1 MTAGGPRDVGS
12 GGVLGNARAP
22 ADALCDLPAA
32 RPAQPKVKIHETP
45 PGSHRNLPALDPNMP
60 DDLTKIRRI
69 ERQLAER
76 LRRIGITHYEQVAGW
91 TATDVRSLSAA
102 LGLGRTVYQQNWIEQ
117 AEQLARRRATP
128 TASEAPT
135 AGERTQLPAGARE
148 AAAPVT
154 PSAPVAPAAAAET
167 LAVVSPPEPESEP
180 EPEPGIRA
188 LVSVASTAIRNRDL
202 QHLQSAVVTPPPQAV
217 RDTDR
222 PFREPLVAERIGDL
236 ELRQRVSTGL
246 SSIAE
251 GAIIPVVAFSR
262 QQPSPPQSG
271 VEEVVA
277 AVQAAA
283 EGPIADAATEPL
295 PQVVKPAD
303 ELTLIAGMPLFVADR
318 LNDLGITRFTEIAA
332 FDADDV
338 ATLSIDCDLGNQVTQ
353 EGWLEQA
360 AALASGRMTKAACR
374 ERRGESTCLVPY
386 PAQPL
391 RRDRQLLDNLAPPAP
406 PVEVMP
412 SAPADKPIQ
421 SSPPQAAASPPAVV
435 ALAFDLVSP
444 VDVGPVSDDPMIRT
458 LDVNENIGDATTT
471 WTADPAKTAAV
482 QEADVDYTG
491 KDPFPDG
498 YVAEEAEVTIKPR
511 SRADL
516 EDLGDPTA
524 EEEFGLM
531 GRDAAVS
538 IPGTLKSKLVKSNDR
553 QDVTAEDY
561 AAYYHDI
568 EEASVEI
575 FDHQAIDRIDDNGT
589 SDPLPGSG
597 ARPSVGRFLK
607 ALRGR

>member
-1 MTAGGPRDVGS
+1 
-12 GGVLGNARAP
+12 
-22 ADALCDLPAA
+22 
-32 RPAQPKVKIHETP
+32 
-45 PGSHRNLPALDPNMP
+45 MP

-69 ERQLAER
+69 DRQLAEK

-154 PSAPVAPAAAAET
+154 PSAPVAAAAAAET
-167 LAVVSPPEPESEP
+167 LAVVSPPEPEP
-180 EPEPGIRA
+180 DIRA

-202 QHLQSAVVTPPPQAV
+202 QHLQSAAVTPPPQAV

-236 ELRQRVSTGL
+236 ELRQRVSTAL

-251 GAIIPVVAFSR
+251 GAIIPVVGFSR
-262 QQPSPPQSG
+262 QQSSPPQSRVG
-271 VEEVVA
+271 EAVA
-277 AVQAAA
+277 AVQTAA

-303 ELTLIAGMPLFVADR
+303 ELTLIAGMPRFVADR
-318 LNDLGITRFTEIAA
+318 LNDLGITRFSEIAA

-338 ATLSIDCDLGNQVTQ
+338 AALSIDCDLGNRVTR

-412 SAPADKPIQ
+412 SAPAKKPIQ
-421 SSPPQAAASPPAVV
+421 SSPP
-435 ALAFDLVSP
+435 
-444 VDVGPVSDDPMIRT
+444 
-458 LDVNENIGDATTT
+458 
-471 WTADPAKTAAV
+471 
-482 QEADVDYTG
+482 
-491 KDPFPDG
+491 
-498 YVAEEAEVTIKPR
+498 
-511 SRADL
+511 
-516 EDLGDPTA
+516 
-524 EEEFGLM
+524 
-531 GRDAAVS
+531 
-538 IPGTLKSKLVKSNDR
+538 
-553 QDVTAEDY
+553 
-561 AAYYHDI
+561 
-568 EEASVEI
+568 
-575 FDHQAIDRIDDNGT
+575 
-589 SDPLPGSG
+589 
-597 ARPSVGRFLK
+597 
-607 ALRGR
+607 

>member
-12 GGVLGNARAP
+12 GGRRGNAPAP
-22 ADALCDLPAA
+22 ADALSDLPAA
-32 RPAQPKVKIHETP
+32 LPTQPKVKIHETP

-69 ERQLAER
+69 DRQLAER

-128 TASEAPT
+128 TASVVPT
-135 AGERTQLPAGARE
+135 AGERTQLPTGARE

-154 PSAPVAPAAAAET
+154 PSAPVAAAAAAET
-167 LAVVSPPEPESEP
+167 LAVVSPPEPD
-180 EPEPGIRA
+180 IRA

-202 QHLQSAVVTPPPQAV
+202 QHLQSAAVTPPPQEV
-217 RDTDR
+217 RDTDH
-222 PFREPLVAERIGDL
+222 PFREPLVAERFGDF
-236 ELRQRVSTGL
+236 ELRRRVSTGL

-251 GAIIPVVAFSR
+251 GAIIPVVGFSR
-262 QQPSPPQSG
+262 QQPSRPQSG

-277 AVQAAA
+277 AVQTAA
-283 EGPIADAATEPL
+283 EGPIANAATEPL

-303 ELTLIAGMPLFVADR
+303 ELTLIAGMPRFVADR

-338 ATLSIDCDLGNQVTQ
+338 AALSIDCDLGNRVTQ

-391 RRDRQLLDNLAPPAP
+391 RRDRQLLDNLAPPAS

-412 SAPADKPIQ
+412 SGPADKPIQ
-421 SSPPQAAASPPAVV
+421 SSPPQAAGSPPAV
-435 ALAFDLVSP
+435 AAPILDLVSP
-444 VDVGPVSDDPMIRT
+444 GDVGPVCDDPMIRA
-458 LDVNENIGDATTT
+458 LDVDVDVGGVIGDATTI
-471 WTADPAKTAAV
+471 WTADPAKTKAV
-482 QEADVDYTG
+482 QVVDVDCTG
-491 KDPFPDG
+491 KDPLPDG
-498 YVAEEAEVTIKPR
+498 SVPEEAEVTIKPK

-516 EDLGDPTA
+516 GDVGDPRA
-524 EEEFGLM
+524 EAEFGLV
-531 GRDAAVS
+531 GRGAAVS
-538 IPGTLKSKLVKSNDR
+538 ILETLTLELVKSTDR

-561 AAYYHDI
+561 AAYCHDI
-568 EEASVEI
+568 EDASVEI
-575 FDHQAIDRIDDNGT
+575 SDTQATDNIDEHGK
-589 SDPLPGSG
+589 SAPFPGSG
-597 ARPSVGRFLK
+597 ALPSVGRFLK
-607 ALRGR
+607 VLRGR

>member
-12 GGVLGNARAP
+12 GGGRGNARAP
-22 ADALCDLPAA
+22 ADALSDLPAA
-32 RPAQPKVKIHETP
+32 LPTQPKVKIYETP
-45 PGSHRNLPALDPNMP
+45 PGSHRNLPTLDPNMP

-69 ERQLAER
+69 DRQLAEK

-154 PSAPVAPAAAAET
+154 PSAPVAAAAAAET
-167 LAVVSPPEPESEP
+167 LAVVSPPEPEP
-180 EPEPGIRA
+180 DIRA

-202 QHLQSAVVTPPPQAV
+202 QHLQSAAVTPPPQAV

-236 ELRQRVSTGL
+236 ELRQRVSTAL

-251 GAIIPVVAFSR
+251 GAIIPVVGFSR
-262 QQPSPPQSG
+262 QQSSPPQSRVG
-271 VEEVVA
+271 EVVA
-277 AVQAAA
+277 AVQTAA

-303 ELTLIAGMPLFVADR
+303 ELTLIAGMPRFVADR
-318 LNDLGITRFTEIAA
+318 LNDLGITRFSEIAA

-338 ATLSIDCDLGNQVTQ
+338 AALSIDCDLGNRVTR

-421 SSPPQAAASPPAVV
+421 LSPPQAAASPPAVAAPV
-435 ALAFDLVSP
+435 FDLVSS
-444 VDVGPVSDDPMIRT
+444 VDVGPVPDDPMIRT
-458 LDVNENIGDATTT
+458 LDVDENIGDATTT
-471 WTADPAKTAAV
+471 WTADPAKTGAA
-482 QEADVDYTG
+482 QEADVDYTRE
-491 KDPFPDG
+491 DPFPDG

-516 EDLGDPTA
+516 EEIGYPRA

-538 IPGTLKSKLVKSNDR
+538 IPGTLKSKLVKATDQ

-561 AAYYHDI
+561 AAYHRDI

-575 FDHQAIDRIDDNGT
+575 VDHQAIDRIDENDT
-589 SDPLPGSG
+589 SDPLLGSG